1 MYFDFIPCR
10 MAGTP
15 AMIPDRA
22 GPSLRRQSRRTYF
35 VSARQSGGF
44 VRLSFASPCIQCAG
58 RRRIFKQ
65 QLRNHRLLQQTLNV
79 FEKGATMHR
88 GVYTD
93 FLCKALPMP
102 TEGPSDISE
111 AAALLSE
118 LHGQNICRMIFAP
131 LFYPRCSLG
140 DGSLGVFIRTR
151 NRIFKELKPY
161 LPHGRYA
168 ILFLPRSVCSPDAS
182 RTPI

>member
-10 MAGTP
+10 MAGSP

-22 GPSLRRQSRRTYF
+22 GPSLRRQSRRTY
-35 VSARQSGGF
+35 GGF
-44 VRLSFASPCIQCAG
+44 VRLSFASPYIQCAG
-58 RRRIFKQ
+58 RRRILKQ

-102 TEGPSDISE
+102 TEGPSE
-111 AAALLSE
+111 LLSRRR
-118 LHGQNICRMIFAP
+118 LTWCFHTYAQQDLQGAQALSAAWDTLFTFCRDR
-131 LFYPRCSLG
+131 YVPRMLRG
-140 DGSLGVFIRTR
+140 
-151 NRIFKELKPY
+151 P
-161 LPHGRYA
+161 RYRQTA
-168 ILFLPRSVCSPDAS
+168 H
-182 RTPI
+182 

>member
-1 MYFDFIPCR
+1 
-10 MAGTP
+10 
-15 AMIPDRA
+15 MIPDRA

-44 VRLSFASPCIQCAG
+44 VRLSFASPYIQCAG

-118 LHGQNICRMIFAP
+118 LHGKNICRMIFAP
-131 LFYPRCSLG
+131 LFIRAALPATAHLVFSYVRATGSSRSSSLICRMG
-140 DGSLGVFIRTR
+140 
-151 NRIFKELKPY
+151 
-161 LPHGRYA
+161 YA

>member
-10 MAGTP
+10 MAGSP
-15 AMIPDRA
+15 AMISDRA
-22 GPSLRRQSRRTYF
+22 GPSLRRQSQRTYF

-44 VRLSFASPCIQCAG
+44 VRLSFASPYIQCAG

-111 AAALLSE
+111 SAALLSE
-118 LHGQNICRMIFAP
+118 LHGKNICRMIFAP
-131 LFYPRCSLG
+131 LFYPRCSPG

-151 NRIFKELKPY
+151 NRIFKELKP
-161 LPHGRYA
+161 
-168 ILFLPRSVCSPDAS
+168 
-182 RTPI
+182 